1 MSAGIEKP
9 SFSSGLAIA
18 NGGLSCSLFW
28 FGQPDSNDPRHPERN
43 KIDSKKND
51 HARVRAPLTLDHK
64 PSEVSTSPAANRP
77 MYQMMSNMRLLL
89 SWNCPLVHEH
99 STDRSRSARLPR
111 RRRVH
116 FSDMGKGLTAFFL
129 GKTNRPP
136 SLDFCVLALDIAGF
150 TEPRRNITK
159 GAA

>member
-28 FGQPDSNDPRHPERN
+28 FGQP
-43 KIDSKKND
+43 
-51 HARVRAPLTLDHK
+51 V
-64 PSEVSTSPAANRP
+64 
-77 MYQMMSNMRLLL
+77 
-89 SWNCPLVHEH
+89 
-99 STDRSRSARLPR
+99 
-111 RRRVH
+111 
-116 FSDMGKGLTAFFL
+116 L

>member
-9 SFSSGLAIA
+9 SFSSGLAVA

-77 MYQMMSNMRLLL
+77 KGTSKNSPYSPHTTKLPANDSASFSFRFIY
-89 SWNCPLVHEH
+89 VH
-99 STDRSRSARLPR
+99 SSAVRDRQ
-111 RRRVH
+111 
-116 FSDMGKGLTAFFL
+116 
-129 GKTNRPP
+129 
-136 SLDFCVLALDIAGF
+136 
-150 TEPRRNITK
+150 
-159 GAA
+159 